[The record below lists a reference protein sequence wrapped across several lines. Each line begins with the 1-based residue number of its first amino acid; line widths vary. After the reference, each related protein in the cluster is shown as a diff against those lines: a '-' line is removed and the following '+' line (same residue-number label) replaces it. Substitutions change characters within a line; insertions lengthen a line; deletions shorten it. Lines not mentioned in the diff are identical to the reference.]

1 MPGLH
6 RSMPHRRSLLQRS
19 NRFTRCRRIALHCMR
34 LLHRYLPNR
43 RVRFPF
49 NHRKGILRIRQR
61 LRNCLRSPAQS
72 GIPFSMCKQH
82 HQKGWPCPARLI
94 QITGATSSNAPFQQY
109 SATANAPCIARTTH
123 GARSSMSAQDGAA
136 PQQQAPFTP
145 AGGNG
150 ATQTGANFQ
159 QVPQRGF
166 HPSCSRCPIG
176 ADPSRKEEY
185 GHYRCDCDHCRF
197 ARWDGRLRSM
207 HRSTVSNARRCR

>member
-49 NHRKGILRIRQR
+49 NPRKGILRIRQR

-94 QITGATSSNAPFQQY
+94 QITGATLLKRPVPAIFRNSQCTMHRPNHPWGLGPLCRHK
-109 SATANAPCIARTTH
+109 TAQRPCRRQ
-123 GARSSMSAQDGAA
+123 RSHANRRQL
-136 PQQQAPFTP
+136 P
-145 AGGNG
+145 AGS
-150 ATQTGANFQ
+150 
-159 QVPQRGF
+159 PRGF